1 MRFIISLI
9 IKNFTQI
16 VIDKFV
22 VKKGEKDKDKGSKK
36 DEALMAEL
44 KKVAEKFKELRIL
57 AKHTSHETFAYE
69 NEINRVQYWRVEKGS
84 NITLSTFF
92 KLLKIHDM
100 TPEEFFK
107 DF

>member
-1 MRFIISLI
+1 
-9 IKNFTQI
+9 
-16 VIDKFV
+16 V
-22 VKKGEKDKDKGSKK
+22 VKKEEKSKDKSSNK
-36 DEALMAEL
+36 DDVLMPEL
-44 KKVAEKFKELRIL
+44 KKVAKKFKELRIM

-92 KLLKIHDM
+92 KLLKIHNI

>member
-1 MRFIISLI
+1 ME
-9 IKNFTQI
+9 Q
-16 VIDKFV
+16 
-22 VKKGEKDKDKGSKK
+22 KGEKNKEESKIK
-36 DEALMAEL
+36 SKE
-44 KKVAEKFKELRIL
+44 KKEDFMPEIKKIAEKFKELRIN

-92 KLLKIHDM
+92 KLLKIHNI
-100 TPEEFFK
+100 TPQEFFK